1 MYFRNE
7 GNPQTKLVNK
17 LLHSLGKRMGGLSRL
32 ESIIKDQLKANN
44 IVFDLKKKIKNGFFY
59 KLILT
64 TVYMYNK
71 VL

>member
-44 IVFDLKKKIKNGFFY
+44 IVFDLNKKNR
-59 KLILT
+59 T
-64 TVYMYNK
+64 S
-71 VL
+71 VLRMVSFIN